1 MSAKRKP
8 YIFSIYDSEDND
20 TLVYSGSLE
29 GAADFLKIQKK
40 SVYQR
45 AKTPYVEQKSRFKLI
60 LEGYDAEEPDESAEI
75 EKLKAEIE
83 SLSGEIERLN
93 DELGIVRTCYLNELT
108 SDKTVTE
115 IKKYIM
121 QLRLYEV
128 RDLKSW
134 LDNVLGEKEE

>member
-45 AKTPYVEQKSRFKLI
+45 AKVPYVEQKSRFKLI
-60 LEGYDAEEPDESAEI
+60 LEGYDAEEPDESEEI
-75 EKLKAEIE
+75 QNLKE
-83 SLSGEIERLN
+83 EIERLN
-93 DELGIVRTCYLNELT
+93 EELGIVRTCYLNELT

-128 RDLKSW
+128 RDLKNW

>member
-1 MSAKRKP
+1 MSTKRKP

-20 TLVYSGSLE
+20 TLVYSGSPE

-45 AKTPYVEQKSRFKLI
+45 AKVPYVEQKSRFKLI
-60 LEGYDAEEPDESAEI
+60 LEGYDAEEPDESVEIQNLKEEI
-75 EKLKAEIE
+75 EKLNE
-83 SLSGEIERLN
+83 
-93 DELGIVRTCYLNELT
+93 ELGIVRTCYLNELT

-128 RDLKSW
+128 RDLKNW
-134 LDNVLGEKEE
+134 LDNVLGEDGE

>member
-20 TLVYSGSLE
+20 TLVYSGSPE

-45 AKTPYVEQKSRFKLI
+45 AKVPYVEQKSRFKLI
-60 LEGYDAEEPDESAEI
+60 LEGYDAEEPDESEEI
-75 EKLKAEIE
+75 QNLKD
-83 SLSGEIERLN
+83 EIERLN
-93 DELGIVRTCYLNELT
+93 EELGIVRTCYLNELT
-108 SDKTVTE
+108 SDKTITE

-128 RDLKSW
+128 RDLKNW
-134 LDNVLGEKEE
+134 LDNVLGEDGE

>member
-20 TLVYSGSLE
+20 TLVYSGSPE

-45 AKTPYVEQKSRFKLI
+45 AKVPYVEQKSRFKLI
-60 LEGYDAEEPDESAEI
+60 LEGYDAEEPDESEEI
-75 EKLKAEIE
+75 QSLKE
-83 SLSGEIERLN
+83 EIERLN

>member
-20 TLVYSGSLE
+20 TLVYSGSPE

-45 AKTPYVEQKSRFKLI
+45 AKVPYVEQKSRFKLI
-60 LEGYDAEEPDESAEI
+60 LEGYDAEEPDDSAEI
-75 EKLKAEIE
+75 QNLKD
-83 SLSGEIERLN
+83 EIERLN
-93 DELGIVRTCYLNELT
+93 EELGIVRTCYLNELT
-108 SDKTVTE
+108 ADKTVTE

-128 RDLKSW
+128 RDLKNW
-134 LDNVLGEKEE
+134 LDNVLGEDGE

>member
-20 TLVYSGSLE
+20 TLVYSGSPE

-45 AKTPYVEQKSRFKLI
+45 AKVPYVEQKSRFKLI

-75 EKLKAEIE
+75 QNLKE
-83 SLSGEIERLN
+83 EIERLN
-93 DELGIVRTCYLNELT
+93 EELGIVRTCYLNELT

-128 RDLKSW
+128 RDLKNW
-134 LDNVLGEKEE
+134 LDNVLGEDGE

>member
-45 AKTPYVEQKSRFKLI
+45 AKVPYVEQKSRFKLI
-60 LEGYDAEEPDESAEI
+60 LEGYDAEEPDESEEI
-75 EKLKAEIE
+75 QNLKE
-83 SLSGEIERLN
+83 EIERLN
-93 DELGIVRTCYLNELT
+93 EELGIVRTCYLNELT

-128 RDLKSW
+128 RDLKNW
-134 LDNVLGEKEE
+134 LDNVLGEKEEE

>member
-1 MSAKRKP
+1 MSTKRKP

-20 TLVYSGSLE
+20 TLVYSGSPE

-45 AKTPYVEQKSRFKLI
+45 AKVPYVEQKSRFKLI
-60 LEGYDAEEPDESAEI
+60 LEGYDAEEPDESEEI
-75 EKLKAEIE
+75 QSLKE
-83 SLSGEIERLN
+83 EIERLN
-93 DELGIVRTCYLNELT
+93 EELGIVRTCYLNELT
-108 SDKTVTE
+108 ADKTVTE

-128 RDLKSW
+128 RDLKIW
-134 LDNVLGEKEE
+134 LDNVLGENGE

>member
-20 TLVYSGSLE
+20 TLVYSGSPE

-45 AKTPYVEQKSRFKLI
+45 AKVPYVEQKSRFKLI

-75 EKLKAEIE
+75 QNLKE
-83 SLSGEIERLN
+83 EIERLN
-93 DELGIVRTCYLNELT
+93 EELGIIRTCYLNELT

-128 RDLKSW
+128 RDLKNW
-134 LDNVLGEKEE
+134 LDNVLGEDGE

>member
-20 TLVYSGSLE
+20 TLVYSGSPE

-45 AKTPYVEQKSRFKLI
+45 AKVPYVEQKSRFKLI
-60 LEGYDAEEPDESAEI
+60 LEGYDAEEPDENVEI

-83 SLSGEIERLN
+83 KLN
-93 DELGIVRTCYLNELT
+93 EELGIVRTCYLNELT

-128 RDLKSW
+128 RDLKNW
-134 LDNVLGEKEE
+134 LDNVLGEDGE

>member
-20 TLVYSGSLE
+20 TLVYSGSPE

-45 AKTPYVEQKSRFKLI
+45 AKVPYVEQKSRFKLI
-60 LEGYDAEEPDESAEI
+60 LEGYDAEEPDESEEI
-75 EKLKAEIE
+75 QNLKD
-83 SLSGEIERLN
+83 EIERLN
-93 DELGIVRTCYLNELT
+93 EELGIVRTCYLNELT

-128 RDLKSW
+128 RDLKNW
-134 LDNVLGEKEE
+134 LDNVFGEKEE

>member
-20 TLVYSGSLE
+20 TLVYSGSSE
-29 GAADFLKIQKK
+29 GAADFLKIHKK

-45 AKTPYVEQKSRFKLI
+45 AKVPYVEQKSRFKLI
-60 LEGYDAEEPDESAEI
+60 LEGYDAEEPDESEEI
-75 EKLKAEIE
+75 QNLKAEIE
-83 SLSGEIERLN
+83 RLN
-93 DELGIVRTCYLNELT
+93 EELGIVRTCYLNELT

-128 RDLKSW
+128 RDLKNW

>member
-20 TLVYSGSLE
+20 TLVYSGSPE

-45 AKTPYVEQKSRFKLI
+45 AKVPYVEQKSRFKLI

-75 EKLKAEIE
+75 QNLKEEIEKLNE
-83 SLSGEIERLN
+83 
-93 DELGIVRTCYLNELT
+93 ELGIVRTCYLNELT

-128 RDLKSW
+128 RDLKNW
-134 LDNVLGEKEE
+134 LDNVLGEDGE

>member
-20 TLVYSGSLE
+20 TLVYSGSPE

-45 AKTPYVEQKSRFKLI
+45 AKVPYVEQKSRFKLI
-60 LEGYDAEEPDESAEI
+60 LEGYDAEEPDDSAEI
-75 EKLKAEIE
+75 QNLKE
-83 SLSGEIERLN
+83 EIERLN
-93 DELGIVRTCYLNELT
+93 EELGIVRTCYLNELT

-128 RDLKSW
+128 RDLKNW

>member
-1 MSAKRKP
+1 MSTKRKP

-20 TLVYSGSLE
+20 TLVYSGSPE

-45 AKTPYVEQKSRFKLI
+45 AKVPYVEQKSRFKLI
-60 LEGYDAEEPDESAEI
+60 LEGYDAEEPDDSEEI
-75 EKLKAEIE
+75 QSLKE
-83 SLSGEIERLN
+83 EIERLN
-93 DELGIVRTCYLNELT
+93 EELGIVRTCYLNELT
-108 SDKTVTE
+108 ADKTVTE

-128 RDLKSW
+128 RDLKNW
-134 LDNVLGEKEE
+134 LDNVLGENGE

>member
-20 TLVYSGSLE
+20 TLVYSGSPE

-45 AKTPYVEQKSRFKLI
+45 AKVPYVEQKSRFKLI
-60 LEGYDAEEPDESAEI
+60 LEGYDAEEPDESEEI
-75 EKLKAEIE
+75 KNLKE
-83 SLSGEIERLN
+83 EIERLN

-128 RDLKSW
+128 RDLKNW

>member
-1 MSAKRKP
+1 MSTKRKP

-20 TLVYSGSLE
+20 TLVYSGSPE

-45 AKTPYVEQKSRFKLI
+45 AKVPYVEQKSRFKLI
-60 LEGYDAEEPDESAEI
+60 LEGYDAEEPDETEEI
-75 EKLKAEIE
+75 QNLKD
-83 SLSGEIERLN
+83 EIERLN
-93 DELGIVRTCYLNELT
+93 EELGIVRTCYLNELT
-108 SDKTVTE
+108 ADKTVTE

-128 RDLKSW
+128 RDLKNW
-134 LDNVLGEKEE
+134 LDNVLGEDGE

>member
-20 TLVYSGSLE
+20 TLVYSGSPE

-40 SVYQR
+40 SVYKR
-45 AKTPYVEQKSRFKLI
+45 AKVPYVEQKSRFKLI
-60 LEGYDAEEPDESAEI
+60 LEGYDAEEPDESEEI
-75 EKLKAEIE
+75 QNLKE
-83 SLSGEIERLN
+83 EIERLN

-128 RDLKSW
+128 RDLKNW

>member
-1 MSAKRKP
+1 MSTKRKP

-20 TLVYSGSLE
+20 TLVYSGSPE

-45 AKTPYVEQKSRFKLI
+45 AKVPYVEQKSRFKLI
-60 LEGYDAEEPDESAEI
+60 LEGYDAEEPDESEEI
-75 EKLKAEIE
+75 QNLKD
-83 SLSGEIERLN
+83 EIERLN
-93 DELGIVRTCYLNELT
+93 EELGIVRTCYLNELT

-128 RDLKSW
+128 RDLKIW
-134 LDNVLGEKEE
+134 LDNVLGEDGE

>member
-1 MSAKRKP
+1 MSTKRKP

-45 AKTPYVEQKSRFKLI
+45 AKVPYVEQKSRFKLI
-60 LEGYDAEEPDESAEI
+60 LEGYDAEEPDESE
-75 EKLKAEIE
+75 ETQSLKE
-83 SLSGEIERLN
+83 EIERLN
-93 DELGIVRTCYLNELT
+93 EELGIVRTCYLNELT
-108 SDKTVTE
+108 ADKTVTE

-128 RDLKSW
+128 RDLKNW
-134 LDNVLGEKEE
+134 LDNVLGENGE

>member
-20 TLVYSGSLE
+20 TLVYSGSPE

-45 AKTPYVEQKSRFKLI
+45 AKVPYVEQKSRFKLI
-60 LEGYDAEEPDESAEI
+60 LEGYDAEEPDESEEIQNLKEEI
-75 EKLKAEIE
+75 EKLNE
-83 SLSGEIERLN
+83 
-93 DELGIVRTCYLNELT
+93 ELGIVRTCYLNELT

-128 RDLKSW
+128 RDLKIW
-134 LDNVLGEKEE
+134 LDNVLGENGE

>member
-1 MSAKRKP
+1 MTTKRKP

-20 TLVYSGSLE
+20 TLVYSGSPE
-29 GAADFLKIQKK
+29 GAADFLKIKKK

-45 AKTPYVEQKSRFKLI
+45 AKVPYVEQKSRFKLI
-60 LEGYDAEEPDESAEI
+60 LEGYDAEEPDESEEI
-75 EKLKAEIE
+75 QNLKE
-83 SLSGEIERLN
+83 EIERLN

-128 RDLKSW
+128 KDLKNW
-134 LDNVLGEKEE
+134 LDNILGEKEE

>member
-1 MSAKRKP
+1 MSTKRKP

-20 TLVYSGSLE
+20 TLVYSGSPE

-45 AKTPYVEQKSRFKLI
+45 AKVPYVEQKSRFKLI
-60 LEGYDAEEPDESAEI
+60 LEGYDAEEPDDSEEI
-75 EKLKAEIE
+75 QSLKE
-83 SLSGEIERLN
+83 EIERLN
-93 DELGIVRTCYLNELT
+93 EELGIVRTCYLNELT
-108 SDKTVTE
+108 ADKTVTE

-128 RDLKSW
+128 RDLKIW
-134 LDNVLGEKEE
+134 LDNVLGENGE

>member
-20 TLVYSGSLE
+20 TLVYSGSPE

-45 AKTPYVEQKSRFKLI
+45 AKVPYVEQKSRFKLI
-60 LEGYDAEEPDESAEI
+60 LEGYDAEEPDETEEI
-75 EKLKAEIE
+75 QNLKE
-83 SLSGEIERLN
+83 EIERLN
-93 DELGIVRTCYLNELT
+93 EELGIVRTCYLNELT
-108 SDKTVTE
+108 ADKTVTE

-128 RDLKSW
+128 RDLKNW
-134 LDNVLGEKEE
+134 LDNVLGEDGE

>member
-1 MSAKRKP
+1 MKRKP

-20 TLVYSGSLE
+20 TLVYSGNTE
-29 GAADFLKIQKK
+29 GAADFLKIKKK

-45 AKTPYVEQKSRFKLI
+45 AKKPYAEQKSRFKLI
-60 LEGYDAEEPDESAEI
+60 LESCDVEETDES
-75 EKLKAEIE
+75 LEIE
-83 SLSGEIERLN
+83 SLKEEIERLN
-93 DELGIVRTCYLNELT
+93 EELGIVRTCYLNELT

-128 RDLKSW
+128 RDLKNW
-134 LDNVLGEKEE
+134 LDNILGEDGE

>member
-20 TLVYSGSLE
+20 TLVYSGSPE

-45 AKTPYVEQKSRFKLI
+45 AKVPYVEQKSRFKLI

-75 EKLKAEIE
+75 QNLKE
-83 SLSGEIERLN
+83 EIERLN

-128 RDLKSW
+128 KDLKIW
-134 LDNVLGEKEE
+134 LDNVLGEDGE

>member
-1 MSAKRKP
+1 MSTKRKP

-20 TLVYSGSLE
+20 TLVYSGSPE

-45 AKTPYVEQKSRFKLI
+45 AKVPYVEQKSRFKLI
-60 LEGYDAEEPDESAEI
+60 LEGYDAEEPDESEEI
-75 EKLKAEIE
+75 QSLKE
-83 SLSGEIERLN
+83 EIERLN
-93 DELGIVRTCYLNELT
+93 EELGIVRTCYLNELT
-108 SDKTVTE
+108 ADKTVTE

-128 RDLKSW
+128 RDLKNW
-134 LDNVLGEKEE
+134 LDNVLGENGE

>member
-20 TLVYSGSLE
+20 TLVYSGSPE

-45 AKTPYVEQKSRFKLI
+45 AKVPYVEQKSRFKLI
-60 LEGYDAEEPDESAEI
+60 LEGYDAEEPDDS
-75 EKLKAEIE
+75 AEIE
-83 SLSGEIERLN
+83 SLKEEIERLN
-93 DELGIVRTCYLNELT
+93 EELGIVRTCYLNELT
-108 SDKTVTE
+108 ADKTVTE

-128 RDLKSW
+128 RDLKNW
-134 LDNVLGEKEE
+134 LDNVLGEDGE